1 MNFLNTNTELV
12 VILGPTASGKTALA
26 VELASL
32 CGGEIISADS
42 RQVYRNMDIGTGKDL
57 LEYTKNGIKVP
68 YHLIDVCEAGQKYN
82 VALFQHDFSEAFEQI
97 KSRKQIPILSGGTG
111 LYIQSVLSDLWK
123 VQVPVNEELRCK
135 LEVKSIEQILSEY
148 SSLLSGYVFST
159 KKRLIRKV
167 ELECYLEREAQFNK
181 GEFNPINYKIF
192 GLNPNVELRRKRISM
207 RLKERFEKQGMVNE
221 VESLLNAGIPPDT
234 LEYYGLEYKYISYYL
249 AGKMSFED
257 MFVKLETEI
266 HRYAKRQMTFFRS
279 MERKG
284 FEINWIPEELNM
296 QQKLDFIKNI
306 INTNG

>member
-12 VILGPTASGKTALA
+12 VILGPTASGKTALG
-26 VELASL
+26 VELAGV

-42 RQVYRNMDIGTGKDL
+42 RQVYRKMDIGTGKDL
-57 LEYTKNGIKVP
+57 SEYVKNGQSVP
-68 YHLIDVCEAGQKYN
+68 YHLIDICEAGHKYN
-82 VALFQHDFSEAFEQI
+82 VSLYQHDFSEAFEQI
-97 KSRKQIPILSGGTG
+97 QTRKQLPILSGGTG

-123 VQVPVNEELRCK
+123 VQVPVNEELRSK
-135 LEVKSIEQILSEY
+135 LEVKSIDQILSEY
-148 SSLLSGYVFST
+148 GYLLIGYVFST

-167 ELECYLEREAQFNK
+167 ELEYYLDQVPQFNK
-181 GEFNPINYKIF
+181 GEFNTINYKIF
-192 GLNPNVELRRKRISM
+192 GLNPNVEFRRKRISV

-221 VESLLNAGIPPDT
+221 VESLLNAGIPPET
-234 LEYYGLEYKYISYYL
+234 LEYYGLEYKYICYYL
-249 AGKMSFED
+249 TGKMSFED

-306 INTNG
+306 LNTNG